1 MKKRKGTFYKKDI
14 KERKKKKKKGVYK
27 IKKIIKLGYQ
37 KILLYQ
43 VIVNK
48 KNKLMQKNYRK
59 KYRN

>member
-27 IKKIIKLGYQ
+27 IKKMVKLGYQ

-43 VIVNK
+43 VNK
-48 KNKLMQKNYRK
+48 KNKLQQKNYRK
-59 KYRN
+59 KHRN